1 MTTTGPSAPIGVQAL
16 TATLGAEVTGVDLA
30 DVDAA
35 TLEALKKAWLEHKVL
50 VLRDQHVTHEQHI
63 AFGRQFGE
71 LEIHP
76 FATGTLGDSGHEE
89 IVQIT
94 STAER
99 LVAANTWH
107 SDVTWREVP
116 SMGSILR
123 GVVIPQVGG
132 DTCFADTTAAYDRLS
147 DDWKARVDNKFAVHD
162 FMRTFGRGVPAEKLE
177 EMRSAYPPA
186 RHPVIRTHPE
196 TGARGIYT
204 NRQFTSHVDSV
215 DADESEA
222 ILRRLERSVM
232 DPSVQCRIR
241 WEVDTFVMWDN
252 RAVQHYATDDYWPET
267 RTVERVTV
275 VGDRPY

>member
-1 MTTTGPSAPIGVQAL
+1 MTGGRAPAPIGIRQL

-30 DVDAA
+30 EVDGP
-35 TLEALKKAWLEHKVL
+35 TLGALRRIWIDHKVL
-50 VLRDQHVTHEQHI
+50 VIRDQHISREQHI

-107 SDVTWREVP
+107 SDVTWREEP

-123 GVVIPQVGG
+123 GVVIPPVGG
-132 DTCFADTTAAYDRLS
+132 DTCFADTAAAYDRLS
-147 DDWKARVDNKFAVHD
+147 DEWKARVDDKFAVHD
-162 FMRTFGRGVPAEKLE
+162 FVPTFGRGVPVEKMD
-177 EMRSAYPPA
+177 EMRATYPVA

-204 NRQFTSHVDSV
+204 NRPFTTHIDGVE
-215 DADESEA
+215 ADESEE
-222 ILRRLERSVM
+222 ILRRLERSIM

>member
-35 TLEALKKAWLEHKVL
+35 TLEALKKTWLEHKVL
-50 VLRDQHVTHEQHI
+50 VLRDQHITREQHI

-147 DDWKARVDNKFAVHD
+147 DDWKARVDDKFAVHD
-162 FMRTFGRGVPAEKLE
+162 IMRTFGRGVPAEK
-177 EMRSAYPPA
+177 
-186 RHPVIRTHPE
+186 
-196 TGARGIYT
+196 
-204 NRQFTSHVDSV
+204 
-215 DADESEA
+215 
-222 ILRRLERSVM
+222 
-232 DPSVQCRIR
+232 
-241 WEVDTFVMWDN
+241 
-252 RAVQHYATDDYWPET
+252 
-267 RTVERVTV
+267 
-275 VGDRPY
+275 

>member
-50 VLRDQHVTHEQHI
+50 VLRDQHVTREQHI

-132 DTCFADTTAAYDRLS
+132 DTCFADTTAAVTHSNRHLS
-147 DDWKARVDNKFAVHD
+147 IF
-162 FMRTFGRGVPAEKLE
+162 
-177 EMRSAYPPA
+177 
-186 RHPVIRTHPE
+186 I
-196 TGARGIYT
+196 I
-204 NRQFTSHVDSV
+204 
-215 DADESEA
+215 
-222 ILRRLERSVM
+222 
-232 DPSVQCRIR
+232 
-241 WEVDTFVMWDN
+241 
-252 RAVQHYATDDYWPET
+252 
-267 RTVERVTV
+267 
-275 VGDRPY
+275 